1 MDLIRIGVMGIISAV
16 LIVLIKNQ
24 KPEIGL
30 QISLV
35 FGAVVMVTL
44 AGRIKTILDLI
55 SLYFNR
61 ADMSGAYITSLF
73 KIIGMAYITEF
84 AAESCRDASQGSIAA
99 KVELAGKVMI
109 MITPFPTLQ
118 SVL

>member
-84 AAESCRDASQGSIAA
+84 AAESCRDASQDRSRQRSS
-99 KVELAGKVMI
+99 LRGK
-109 MITPFPTLQ
+109 
-118 SVL
+118 